1 MKSAGAW
8 DAMVLVASGDH
19 MAQTVRFQEI
29 LRRLAIVD
37 EGFVDDQ
44 AGLGLGLRGAW
55 VLDPE
60 TAALVRVGALA
71 AIGSPE
77 VCLEWS
83 ATRAPAG
90 YDIEAA
96 LVPASMGWIP
106 VITFVHVAVDVMNAM
121 RTVPGEFKSF
131 GHDYRADTARFV
143 HAALG
148 LPAVTDDQMQAVER
162 VLRELELD
170 RGRRISRLAVVGTR
184 TGGASWRRSLRQH
197 HRGNNFCSRSRG
209 TGRPITYP
217 DHVALG
223 HRSTMRG

>member
-1 MKSAGAW
+1 M
-8 DAMVLVASGDH
+8 
-19 MAQTVRFQEI
+19 RFQEI

-197 HRGNNFCSRSRG
+197 HRGEQLFAPAAAAPGGPSPI
-209 TGRPITYP
+209 PITSP
-217 DHVALG
+217 
-223 HRSTMRG
+223 